1 MDKGEQMGNEW
12 KLKNLNEELKLYID
26 ENENRS
32 NLESV
37 IYKLY

>member
-1 MDKGEQMGNEW
+1 MGNEW

-26 ENENRS
+26 EKENRS
-32 NLESV
+32 NFKSV

>member
-26 ENENRS
+26 EKENRS
-32 NLESV
+32 NFKSV

>member
-1 MDKGEQMGNEW
+1 MGNEW

>member
-1 MDKGEQMGNEW
+1 MDKGEQMGDEW